1 MPRHQI
7 DYQIDWNSYH
17 VEEYIGEGVP
27 VDWIAHHVGEYIA
40 DDVPVVL
47 LHGFTGDTT
56 TWNTVSH
63 ALKSDFSIIA
73 IDILGHGKTNKSPY
87 VEDYQMEN
95 VASQILSLIDICA
108 DGKVHLLGYSMG
120 GRLALYLAVH
130 FPERFHS
137 LILESASPG
146 LATQQERDER
156 RDRDNALADKIEAN
170 GIAWF
175 VDFWENLS
183 LWESQKSLS
192 QDVLQS
198 QREQRLRN
206 DPLGLANSL
215 RGMGTGVQPSVWG
228 ALPKLTLPTLLL
240 VGEHDHK
247 FVMINELMAQAIPSA
262 MLVTIPNAGHT
273 AHLENPTAFIAQ
285 VRQFLDTVS

>member
-1 MPRHQI
+1 MTRHQI
-7 DYQIDWNSYH
+7 EYQIDWNSYH
-17 VEEYIGEGVP
+17 VEEYIG
-27 VDWIAHHVGEYIA
+27 

-56 TWNTVSH
+56 TWNTVCR
-63 ALKSDFSIIA
+63 ALESDSSIIA

-95 VASQILSLIDICA
+95 VASQILRLIDICA
-108 DGKVHLLGYSMG
+108 DEKVHLLGYSMG
-120 GRLALYLAVH
+120 GRLALYLAVN

-156 RDRDNALADKIEAN
+156 RERDNALADKIEAN
-170 GIAWF
+170 GIEWF
-175 VDFWENLS
+175 VDFWEKLS

-192 QDVLQS
+192 QNVLQS

-206 DPLGLANSL
+206 DPPGLAHSL
-215 RGMGTGVQPSVWG
+215 RGMGTGVQPSLWKNLSKVM
-228 ALPKLTLPTLLL
+228 LPTQLI
-240 VGEHDHK
+240 VGEHDEK
-247 FVMINELMAQAIPSA
+247 FIRINQEMAKLMPNVT
-262 MLVTIPNAGHT
+262 LVTIPDAGHT

-285 VRQFLDTVS
+285 VKQFLDTVS